1 MRSNIDTFDKYTDQQ
16 VWEALDRVGMGA
28 QLRESELKLQ
38 TVVESGGSN
47 FSVGAY
53 RDSHALR
60 LVLQ

>member
-38 TVVESGGSN
+38 TAVESGGSN

-53 RDSHALR
+53 RY
-60 LVLQ
+60 